1 MLPIYKS
8 KKTRTNSYSEKQKDN
23 YLTLYSKKYE
33 SLILIQ
39 YDNENDKKNQELKP
53 ENPLSKK
60 DLESLIKKIEDQFE
74 EIDNKKIISL
84 EERVRKIKDEK
95 YVHPDGYKNPERED
109 NIIYYPE
116 FLKNKE
122 KFDKESLNRDPK
134 SGATVVYV
142 PQSSLP
148 SGPGYKVLGMYVP
161 STHTIYISQDLPEHQ
176 KRFVYH
182 HEVAHALG
190 MKDETMADNYAAQQ
204 VGYYLGRNAA

>member
-1 MLPIYKS
+1 MQQLYKP
-8 KKTRTNSYSEKQKDN
+8 KQKTPPYSEKPQDN
-23 YLTLYSKKYE
+23 YLTLYSEKYE

-39 YDNENDKKNQELKP
+39 YDNENDKNNQESKQK
-53 ENPLSKK
+53 NPLSKK
-60 DLESLIKKIEDQFE
+60 DLESLIKKIEEQFE

-84 EERVRKIKDEK
+84 EERVKKIRDKK
-95 YVHPDGYKNPERED
+95 YILPDDYKNPEKD
-109 NIIYYPE
+109 SNIIYYPE

-122 KFDKESLNRDPK
+122 KFDKESLNKDPK

-190 MKDETMADNYAAQQ
+190 VSDEARADNYAAQQ
-204 VGYYLGRNAA
+204 VGYYLSRNAA